1 MMGIFL
7 MVIIFEFKEG
17 GRVGRFKVVKFFFR
31 FVEGFEDKQFR
42 IGSIVML
49 FVVVEVMLEVEIT
62 WYKDG
67 KEIGY
72 SGEYYFVCL
81 K

>member
-1 MMGIFL
+1 
-7 MVIIFEFKEG
+7 
-17 GRVGRFKVVKFFFR
+17 
-31 FVEGFEDKQFR
+31 
-42 IGSIVML
+42 ML

-72 SGEYYFVCL
+72 SGEYCFFCL

>member
-1 MMGIFL
+1 
-7 MVIIFEFKEG
+7 
-17 GRVGRFKVVKFFFR
+17 
-31 FVEGFEDKQFR
+31 
-42 IGSIVML
+42 ML

-72 SGEYYFVCL
+72 SGEYCL
-81 K
+81 V